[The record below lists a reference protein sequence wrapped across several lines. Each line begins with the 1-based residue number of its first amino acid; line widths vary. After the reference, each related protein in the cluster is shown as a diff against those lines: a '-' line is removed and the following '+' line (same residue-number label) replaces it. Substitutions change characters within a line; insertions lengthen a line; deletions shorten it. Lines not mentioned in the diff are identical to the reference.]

1 MRTGWMNNP
10 HLLIDKEPAIIH
22 DKGMH
27 QRWREECAE
36 RIEAVRGSLAPR
48 NRPPSAHTLRSA
60 TPGPP

>member
-1 MRTGWMNNP
+1 MNNP

-22 DKGMH
+22 EKGMH

-48 NRPPSAHTLRSA
+48 NRPPSAHT
-60 TPGPP
+60 

>member
-36 RIEAVRGSLAPR
+36 RIEAKGQGQCTGQFSKR
-48 NRPPSAHTLRSA
+48 
-60 TPGPP
+60 

>member
-36 RIEAVRGSLAPR
+36 KIEQEHGKSVQLRCESLLVAGKSPV
-48 NRPPSAHTLRSA
+48 
-60 TPGPP
+60 